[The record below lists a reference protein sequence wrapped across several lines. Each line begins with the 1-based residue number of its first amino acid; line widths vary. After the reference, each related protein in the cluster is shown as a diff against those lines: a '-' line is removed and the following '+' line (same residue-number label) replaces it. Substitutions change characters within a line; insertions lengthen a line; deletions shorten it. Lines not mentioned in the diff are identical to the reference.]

1 MSKKGFSFSLLFKR
15 PRTGVL
21 PSQPPRR
28 TQTVFISADELS
40 QSQPNDF
47 IFSDVVM
54 MQQNSEIEEL
64 KKNYAEVVGKC
75 QQLEIKMQNME
86 LSCKTEIVEIRHK
99 IHTIIIWV
107 DETLQK
113 VREEI
118 LKGNHG
124 EALLLLE
131 RIRSNIHHYE

>member
-1 MSKKGFSFSLLFKR
+1 MSKKGFTFSLLFKR

-47 IFSDVVM
+47 IISEAVVH
-54 MQQNSEIEEL
+54 QTNAEIEEL
-64 KKNYAEVVGKC
+64 KRNYTEVIGKC
-75 QQLEIKMQNME
+75 QQLEKQMQNME
-86 LSCKTEIVEIRHK
+86 LSCKAEIAEVRKK

-107 DETLQK
+107 DETLQS

-118 LKGNHG
+118 LKGNYG

-131 RIRSNIHHYE
+131 RIRSNIHCYE